1 MGISRTHGPKALWVG
16 PVLATLL
23 VSGCAGLKPYESRD
37 YREEGPKQGLFSGSE
52 GEFVIF
58 RRAGKPGTGKEE
70 KKAKVKN
77 GEQQP

>member
-58 RRAGKPGTGKEE
+58 RKPEE
-70 KKAKVKN
+70 PESG
-77 GEQQP
+77 GEASE